1 MPGTIHLHSNKASA
15 VPGSS
20 ASMMFA
26 TQKLWKHFA
35 CLLVRSA
42 RYYMYN
48 SAFCAVASQV
58 VALPLAHHCI
68 LLFVTVS
75 HYLNRTDI
83 SSSVICNE
91 LWNKGVLASVRSW
104 LLFFCFKLCI
114 LFRRCANSETLS
126 LTLLGTDACA
136 CVSRLMVCVNCSF
149 VLLVKFCLKQ
159 QIIVFIRHGF
169 LVAFATIICYA
180 IAWLSKVRRRV

>member
-1 MPGTIHLHSNKASA
+1 M
-15 VPGSS
+15 
-20 ASMMFA
+20 
-26 TQKLWKHFA
+26 
-35 CLLVRSA
+35 
-42 RYYMYN
+42 
-48 SAFCAVASQV
+48 
-58 VALPLAHHCI
+58 
-68 LLFVTVS
+68 
-75 HYLNRTDI
+75 

-149 VLLVKFCLKQ
+149 VLLIKSCLKQ
-159 QIIVFIRHGF
+159 QIRAFIRHGF
-169 LVAFATIICYA
+169 LVAFAIAKSDGAFYGFTALIDELDEAIILCMAANTRCRY
-180 IAWLSKVRRRV
+180 KQ